1 MNLAAAE
8 KTHLHPHPRAGLW
21 SAIELRERSEP
32 LSRARRPPLRFQ
44 FFGLPPARARS
55 LLSKAQQPGSFVLD
69 LKIFSCS
76 PIEGAK
82 GAVNVEAV
90 MESSLRMARNEIRH
104 RARLV
109 KVYGNMPEV
118 E

>member
-1 MNLAAAE
+1 LPPPKKLIYTPTPAQAFGQPSSCGNVAS
-8 KTHLHPHPRAGLW
+8 RF
-21 SAIELRERSEP
+21 
-32 LSRARRPPLRFQ
+32 SRARRPPLRFQ
-44 FFGLPPARARS
+44 FFGLPPTRARS

-90 MESSLRMARNEIRH
+90 MESSLRIARNEIRH

-109 KVYGNMPEV
+109 KVYGNVPEV